1 MKKSLLKQAA
11 LASMALSMVLVSG
24 CGGGGRSKSTAA
36 ASATQAAPA
45 AAETVAYDDN
55 RYEMDQIY
63 AESGGGL
70 TGSANSIT
78 ESPKLSMGRK
88 LIRDVNMEVET
99 DAFDT
104 LLGHINK
111 KITELGGYTEQS
123 RTSGRRTN
131 YRNEP
136 QPRYASITARIP
148 ADKLD
153 SFVTA
158 VEENGNVVDK
168 SETTKDVTLQYSD
181 LESKKKSLTVE
192 QERIWALL
200 EKADTL
206 EAVISLEQR
215 LSDIRYELES
225 MESQLRLFDNQVEYS
240 TVTISI
246 QEVTFY
252 TPTAPVTASERMQT
266 GFSNTVKD
274 VSGFFTNL
282 CIGLVS
288 LSPIWLPMAVIGALV
303 FFFIRRRHKKGK
315 GEWKAPKKPSSS
327 GGSDS
332 GDLTGMPK

>member
-24 CGGGGRSKSTAA
+24 CGGGSKNTAA
-36 ASATQAAPA
+36 VSATQEAAPA
-45 AAETVAYDDN
+45 AAETVAYDDYK
-55 RYEMDQIY
+55 YETEQVY
-63 AESGGGL
+63 AESGGEL

-78 ESPKLSMGRK
+78 ESPKISMGRK

-123 RTSGRRTN
+123 RTSGRRIN
-131 YRNEP
+131 YRNEA

-148 ADKLD
+148 AGQLD
-153 SFVTA
+153 SFVKT

-181 LESKKKSLTVE
+181 MESKKKSLTVE

-225 MESQLRLFDNQVEYS
+225 MESQLRLYDNQVEYS

-246 QEVTFY
+246 QEVTIY

-274 VSGFFTNL
+274 VSEFFTGL

-288 LSPIWLPMAVIGALV
+288 LSPIWLPLAVIGSLV

-315 GEWKAPKKPSSS
+315 EVRKTPEKLSPLKNSN
-327 GGSDS
+327 S
-332 GDLTGMPK
+332 GDQADMPK